1 MRYVKVKVVCFDEQV
16 GKNVN
21 KTFFV
26 DAESFADAEKKVYEA
41 IYSVMPHSLANIKS
55 MGYVQFSECKLTQN
69 DGDFY
74 KVTLCMVFDDENTG
88 RRKKTKYTMLVEA
101 MDTRDAHFIVESE
114 LRDDEILK
122 IEKLD
127 VENVIS
133 C

>member
-1 MRYVKVKVVCFDEQV
+1 MRYVKVKVACLDKQME
-16 GKNVN
+16 KNVN

-26 DAESFADAEKKVYEA
+26 DAVSFADAEKKVYE
-41 IYSVMPHSLANIKS
+41 SVASLFPGSQANVKS

-101 MDTRDAHFIVESE
+101 MDTKDAHFIVESE

-127 VENVIS
+127 VEDVIS
-133 C
+133 

>member
-55 MGYVQFSECKLTQN
+55 MGYVQFSECKLTQS

-74 KVTLCMVFDDENTG
+74 KVTLYMVFDDENTG

-101 MDTRDAHFIVESE
+101 MDTKDAHFIVESE
-114 LRDDEILK
+114 LTDDEILK